1 MDELRWVLLGVG
13 SILIAGIYL
22 WGMRGSLVDRLRKP
36 DHGLDQEPDLTLES
50 ESADPLDRL
59 EPDLGQAQDLAEGDG
74 DASSEVSVSAPGP
87 VDALDEETERLNL
100 VLTIIAPEDGQIL
113 GLEMASVASELGLR
127 KGRSGTLDC
136 YPDESGGGRPVFSIA
151 NVLEPG
157 TFDWSRLE
165 TTRTPGLVCF
175 MRLPGP
181 TDPQSSLELMLNVA
195 GVIADRLGG
204 RLCDDRRNRL
214 SQQGI
219 EHLRG
224 EVAEFERRRRLEA
237 LRRTRA

>member
-1 MDELRWVLLGVG
+1 MDELRWILLGVG
-13 SILIAGIYL
+13 AILIAGIYL

-36 DHGLDQEPDLTLES
+36 DHGLDDDPRFQLDS
-50 ESADPLDRL
+50 DASDPLARV
-59 EPDLGQAQDLAEGDG
+59 EPPLDKGSPADDPEAAEPRNP
-74 DASSEVSVSAPGP
+74 SV
-87 VDALDEETERLNL
+87 DMLDEESERLNL
-100 VLTIIAPEDGQIL
+100 VLTIMAPADGHIL
-113 GLEMASVASELGLR
+113 GLEMASIASELGLR

-157 TFDWSRLE
+157 SFDWSRLE
-165 TTRTPGLVCF
+165 AARTPGLVCF

-195 GVIADRLGG
+195 SAMADRLGG

-219 EHLRG
+219 EHLRS